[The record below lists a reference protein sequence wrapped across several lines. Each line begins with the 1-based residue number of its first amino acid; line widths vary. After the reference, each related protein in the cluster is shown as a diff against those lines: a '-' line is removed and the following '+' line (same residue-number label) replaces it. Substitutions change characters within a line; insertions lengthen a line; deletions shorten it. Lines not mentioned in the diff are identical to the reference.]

1 MQIRERIKMTRAIYD
16 ITQLNV
22 AEYLGVS
29 KQYITQI
36 ETNKL
41 TATDERMEQILN
53 AVYTVGELKKQGR
66 LKEVLEELKKAD
78 KKTKPNKSKEEE

>member
-1 MQIRERIKMTRAIYD
+1 MTIRERIRMTRAIYN
-16 ITQLNV
+16 ITQKDV
-22 AEYLGVS
+22 ADYLGLT

-53 AVYTVGELKKQGR
+53 AVYSVGELKKQGR
-66 LKEVLEELKKAD
+66 LKEVLEELKKANE
-78 KKTKPNKSKEEE
+78 KNKSKTE

>member
-1 MQIRERIKMTRAIYD
+1 MQLRERIKMTRAIYD

-53 AVYTVGELKKQGR
+53 AVYAVGELKKQGR
-66 LKEVLEELKKAD
+66 LKEVLEELKKA
-78 KKTKPNKSKEEE
+78 NKETE

>member
-1 MQIRERIKMTRAIYD
+1 MTIRERIRMTRSIYD

-22 AEYLGVS
+22 ADFLGCS

-36 ETNKL
+36 ETGKL

-53 AVYTVGELKKQGR
+53 AVYSVGELKKQGR
-66 LKEVLEELKKAD
+66 LKEVIEELKKANE
-78 KKTKPNKSKEEE
+78 KNKNKTE

>member
-1 MQIRERIKMTRAIYD
+1 MTIRERVRMTRAIYD

-22 AEYLGVS
+22 ADFLGCS

-36 ETNKL
+36 ETGKL

-53 AVYTVGELKKQGR
+53 AVYSVGELKKQGR
-66 LKEVLEELKKAD
+66 LKEVLEELKKANENN
-78 KKTKPNKSKEEE
+78 KTKTE

>member
-16 ITQLNV
+16 ITQKDISDF
-22 AEYLGVS
+22 LGVS

-36 ETNKL
+36 ETGKL
-41 TATDERMEQILN
+41 TATEEKLEQILN
-53 AVYTVGELKKQGR
+53 TVYKVGELKKQGR

-78 KKTKPNKSKEEE
+78 KKTKSAKEEE